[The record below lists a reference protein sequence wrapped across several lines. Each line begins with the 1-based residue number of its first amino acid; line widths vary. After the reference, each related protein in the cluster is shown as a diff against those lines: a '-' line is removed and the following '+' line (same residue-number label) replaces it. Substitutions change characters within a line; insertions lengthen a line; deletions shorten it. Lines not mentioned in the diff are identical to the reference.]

1 MRASLYDL
9 FRWINSDKVSMQD
22 ENKNLADFLN
32 WLQSL
37 AEKYIDPLTTPTVVA
52 DDETIKQL
60 KLVQFNLEKFR
71 EGTRQWKIM

>member
-60 KLVQFNLEKFR
+60 KLV
-71 EGTRQWKIM
+71 

>member
-1 MRASLYDL
+1 M

-60 KLVQFNLEKFR
+60 KLV
-71 EGTRQWKIM
+71 